1 MVPIFAV
8 LESHFH
14 REPGVCVQLAPVK
27 SGLKGCELYTNPG
40 EEGVSTKFSKDGFE
54 GKVLGSLEL
63 CKAPTPRGTTRPA
76 SKKERF
82 A

>member
-14 REPGVCVQLAPVK
+14 REPGVCVQLTTVK
-27 SGLKGCELYTNPG
+27 SGLKGCELCTNS
-40 EEGVSTKFSKDGFE
+40 GVSTEFAKDGFE